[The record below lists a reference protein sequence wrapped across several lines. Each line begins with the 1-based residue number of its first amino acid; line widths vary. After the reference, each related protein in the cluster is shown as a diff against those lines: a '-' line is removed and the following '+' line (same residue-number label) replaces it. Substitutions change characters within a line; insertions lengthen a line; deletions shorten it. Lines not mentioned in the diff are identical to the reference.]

1 MSLIDDA
8 RAWRDQDPDDATRAE
23 LDALISS
30 AEAGDTEPL
39 AERFAS
45 RLQFG
50 TAGLRGE
57 LGAGPARM
65 NRVLVTQAAAGLAAY
80 LLSKSPSPSV
90 VIGYDGRTNSEV
102 FARDSAVCLLYTSRC
117 V

>member
-1 MSLIDDA
+1 MTPPAPNSTDLL
-8 RAWRDQDPDDATRAE
+8 RRGRDT
-23 LDALISS
+23 
-30 AEAGDTEPL
+30 GPL

-80 LLSKSPSPSV
+80 LLSKSP
-90 VIGYDGRTNSEV
+90 
-102 FARDSAVCLLYTSRC
+102 ARAS
-117 V
+117 